1 MKRTNILVWLDNE
14 EEWPNE
20 FKIDSYEYDY
30 EPLTKEDVKRI
41 QKWFKEVNPSD
52 DISFV
57 NKEALQMIYTYD
69 FLYNDEIVNYGFTK
83 PGDLLKQILNK

>member
-1 MKRTNILVWLDNE
+1 MQVPARCNNSK
-14 EEWPNE
+14 E
-20 FKIDSYEYDY
+20 F
-30 EPLTKEDVKRI
+30 
-41 QKWFKEVNPSD
+41 NPSD

-83 PGDLLKQILNK
+83 PGDLLKKIYQLMKKIL